1 MANKWRLTGSYSVI
15 KEGPALDVRR
25 LVGRAILRATS
36 HVGRIAYLMW
46 EMVRGLSEWRI
57 WVPRAVEQAVHV
69 GYGSLFIVLL
79 TAGFAGGVTSLQAG
93 YQYTGGIPV
102 YFAAGVIVESIVLEL
117 GPVLTG
123 LILAGRIGARYA
135 AELGTMRVTEQ
146 IDALESLGR
155 SPVSHLI
162 IPRVV
167 AGTLMLPVLV
177 IFANAI
183 GIGAGWLAAKSSLGI
198 SNADFIYGAQCFF
211 RPFDLYYSM
220 IKSFAFGLAIT
231 IVPCYMGFSTRQGA
245 EGVGR
250 STTAAV
256 VSASILILFFDVALA
271 KVLLQ

>member
-1 MANKWRLTGSYSVI
+1 MANKWRLTGSYAVI

-25 LVGRAILRATS
+25 LIGRSILRATS

-46 EMVRGLSEWRI
+46 EMVRGLPEWRI

-162 IPRVV
+162 LPRVI
-167 AGTLMLPVLV
+167 AGTLMVPVLV

-183 GIGAGWLAAKSSLGI
+183 GIGAGWIAAKSSLGI
-198 SNADFIYGAQCFF
+198 SNADFIYGARYFF

-231 IVPCYMGFSTRQGA
+231 IVPCYMGFSTKQGA